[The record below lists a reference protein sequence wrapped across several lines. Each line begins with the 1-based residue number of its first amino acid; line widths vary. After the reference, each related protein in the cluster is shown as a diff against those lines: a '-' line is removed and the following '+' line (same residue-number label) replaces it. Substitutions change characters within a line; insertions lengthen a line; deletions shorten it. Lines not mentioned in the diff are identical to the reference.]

1 MVLGIAI
8 GKQMALQPADGP
20 MIAFARGREIVTLVP
35 AVAGA
40 LLTFWGSIRMS
51 LTMRPLHLLV
61 LGPILLVGA
70 EAGPLLAARLFP
82 EVGNHSWT
90 GASFLPLATYRI
102 VGFILLSTAILRLF
116 LRAKDK
122 P

>member
-1 MVLGIAI
+1 MILGIAI
-8 GKQMALQPADGP
+8 GKQMALQPADGT
-20 MIAFARGREIVTLVP
+20 MIAFTRGREIVTFVP

-70 EAGPLLAARLFP
+70 EAGPLLAAQLFP
-82 EVGNHSWT
+82 EVGNYRWT
-90 GASFLPLATYRI
+90 GASVLPLVTYRI
-102 VGFILLSTAILRLF
+102 VGLILLSTSILRLF
-116 LRAKDK
+116 LRTKDK
-122 P
+122 T